1 MNGIRFTTCQPG
13 CLNCCDQKGDVYP
26 TEQDLK
32 RAAQFTRISRAAFQ
46 AKYLY
51 PETYK

>member
-13 CLNCCDQKGDVYP
+13 CLNCCDQKGNVYP

-32 RAAQFTRISRAAFQ
+32 RAAEFTGINRAALQ
-46 AKYLY
+46 ARYVY